1 MYVIGT
7 AGHVDHGKSTLI
19 EAITGRHPDRLA
31 EERQR
36 QMSIVLGFD
45 SLHLPDGKEVSI
57 VDVPGHRDFIENML
71 SGVGAID
78 ATVFVVAADE
88 GVMPQTRE
96 HLAILDLLGIDSGV
110 LAITKVDLIDD
121 PEWLDLVE
129 LEIHELIQDT
139 VLNNAPV
146 VRVSARTGAGMGELI
161 DALTRVLE
169 GKSPRQDLG
178 RPRLSVDRAF
188 SVAGFGTVV
197 TGTLLD
203 GSLEVGDEV
212 VVLPQ
217 GLRGRIRGLQSHNQN
232 QERIQPGTRT
242 AVNISGVDVQEIQRG
257 DLIAFPGD
265 YRPTRRLDVR
275 FQYLPDVEKPLSHN
289 TEAKL
294 FLGADETIARVRLLG
309 RQQLLP
315 GETGWLQLEASQPV
329 VALRGD
335 RYILRQPSPSVT
347 VGGGMVVDPHPKK
360 RYRRFD
366 EQNLQ
371 RLEALTSQDPAEI
384 VRQILRKEGI
394 LPWEVL
400 VLQTSLEEEQLT
412 ETVDQLVEEG
422 FAAVSAAA
430 QGKGRWVSARNQWE
444 QLKNR
449 LLTQIES
456 YHTAYPLRLG
466 MPREELK
473 SQSGIPDQVF
483 EQLLAELISAEALHQ
498 EGPQVADPAHR
509 VEFSAEQQKKVSA
522 LLEKFADSPYSPPTV
537 SESQK
542 LVGEN
547 LFDALVALG
556 KLKKLSEEVVF
567 TSRAYQ
573 KMITALQ
580 EYLEKHETITVAEA
594 RDLFQS
600 SRRYMLAL
608 LEALDAEK
616 ITIREGDYR
625 RLRQ

>member
-19 EAITGRHPDRLA
+19 EAITGRHPDRLT
-31 EERQR
+31 EERER

-203 GSLEVGDEV
+203 GSFEVGDEV

-384 VRQILRKEGI
+384 VRQILQKEGN

-400 VLQTSLEEEQLT
+400 ALQTSLEEEQLT
-412 ETVDQLVEEG
+412 EAVDQLVEEG
-422 FAAVSAAA
+422 FAAVSTAA
-430 QGKGRWVSARNQWE
+430 QGRGRWVSARNQWE

-449 LLTQIES
+449 LLTRIDR
-456 YHTAYPLRLG
+456 YHNTYPLRLG

-483 EQLLAELISAEALHQ
+483 EQLLAELISADALHQ
-498 EGPQVADPAHR
+498 QGPQVADPAHR

-522 LLEKFADSPYSPPTV
+522 LLEKFAASPYSPPTV
-537 SESQK
+537 SESQQ
-542 LVGEN
+542 LVGED

-567 TSRAYQ
+567 TTRTYQ
-573 KMITALQ
+573 QMLTALQ
-580 EYLEKHETITVAEA
+580 AHLKEHETITVAEA